1 MATPEEVIQQ
11 YMQQAAEML
20 AVAESNFQ
28 LGYYGTSMNRSYYAV
43 FHAATALL
51 FSLGET
57 RGKHHGLIAAFQ
69 EYFVKQGL
77 WPVEFSDIYRRLLKH
92 REQSDYAISFTSTQ
106 ENARQDL
113 KDARRFVATA
123 KSWLQKDNL
132 L

>member
-1 MATPEEVIQQ
+1 
-11 YMQQAAEML
+11 MQQAAEML

-57 RGKHHGLIAAFQ
+57 RGKHYGLMAAFQ
-69 EYFVKQGL
+69 EHFVKPGL

-92 REQSDYAISFTSTQ
+92 REQSDYVISFASTQ
-106 ENARQDL
+106 ENAQQDL
-113 KDARRFVATA
+113 EDARRFVATA
-123 KSWLQKDNL
+123 KNWLAKDNL